1 MTCPAATLPATPAA
15 SLAAP
20 ANPAAQRRHFYLLAS
35 VTLSFLAGSSAPTPL
50 YPVYQAM
57 WGFAPVTV
65 AAIFAVYAVVLLA
78 ALLVLGRLSDHIGR
92 RPVIVTAALVQAA
105 AMAVFASAQD
115 TSALF
120 IARIVQG
127 VATGA
132 AIAAIG
138 AAMLDLDRQRGTLAN
153 AVAPAL
159 GTATGAVLAGVLVH
173 WLPQPTH
180 LVYWVLG
187 TAYLLQAAGVA
198 SMPEPGRR
206 VPGALASL
214 RPRFTASPQAR
225 AALRIAAPAVL
236 AGWSLA
242 GFAGSLGPA
251 LVRRDLA
258 LDASLGGGLALF
270 TLAGSA
276 GVTVLA
282 LRRAHEKT
290 LLTFG
295 ATALLT
301 GMGAM
306 LVALQAGSPAAY
318 IAASMLA
325 GAGFGASFQGG
336 VRSVLAAA
344 SVADRAG
351 ALSVLFVLSYL
362 AMGLPAVAAGAIVA
376 LTGNL
381 HATSIGF
388 GLFVMA
394 LAGLARLGLRAGVEA
409 GRLPI
414 A

>member
-1 MTCPAATLPATPAA
+1 MNCPAAALPASVP
-15 SLAAP
+15 LP
-20 ANPAAQRRHFYLLAS
+20 ANAAAQQRRFYLLAS
-35 VTLSFLAGSSAPTPL
+35 VTLTFLAGSSAPTPL

-57 WGFAPVTV
+57 WGFAPLTV
-65 AAIFAVYAVVLLA
+65 AAIFASYAVVLLA
-78 ALLVLGRLSDHIGR
+78 ALLVLGRLSDHVGR
-92 RPVIVTAALVQAA
+92 RPVIVVAALVQAG

-120 IARIVQG
+120 LARVVQG
-127 VATGA
+127 FATGA

-159 GTATGAVLAGVLVH
+159 GTASGAVLSGVLVH

-187 TAYLLQAAGVA
+187 AAYLLQAAGVA
-198 SMPEPGRR
+198 AMPEPGRR
-206 VPGALASL
+206 SPGALASL
-214 RPRFTASPQAR
+214 RPRFGASPKTL
-225 AALRIAAPAVL
+225 AALRIVAPAVL

-251 LVRRDLA
+251 LVKRELS

-270 TLAGSA
+270 ALAGSA
-276 GVTVLA
+276 GAAVLV
-282 LRRAHEKT
+282 LRRSDEKA
-290 LLTFG
+290 LLAFG

-301 GMGAM
+301 GMAAM
-306 LVALQAGSPAAY
+306 LLALQAGSATAY
-318 IAASMLA
+318 LAASLLA

-344 SVADRAG
+344 SAADRAG

-376 LTGNL
+376 MTGNL
-381 HATSIGF
+381 HTTAMGF
-388 GLFVMA
+388 GVAVIA
-394 LAGLARLGLRAGVEA
+394 LAALARVGVN
-409 GRLPI
+409 RMR
-414 A
+414 

>member
-1 MTCPAATLPATPAA
+1 MNCPAAVLPASACVPSDA
-15 SLAAP
+15 
-20 ANPAAQRRHFYLLAS
+20 AAQRRRFYLLAS

-65 AAIFAVYAVVLLA
+65 AAIFASYAVVLLA
-78 ALLVLGRLSDHIGR
+78 ALLVLGRLSDHVGR
-92 RPVIVTAALVQAA
+92 RPVIVAAALVQAG

-120 IARIVQG
+120 LARIVQG
-127 VATGA
+127 FATGA

-138 AAMLDLDRQRGTLAN
+138 AAMLDLDRHRGTLAN

-159 GTATGAVLAGVLVH
+159 GTASGAVLSGVMVH

-187 TAYLLQAAGVA
+187 AAYLVQAAGVA
-198 SMPEPGRR
+198 AMPEPGRR
-206 VPGALASL
+206 LPGALASL
-214 RPRFTASPQAR
+214 RPRFGASPQAR
-225 AALRIAAPAVL
+225 VALRIAAPAVL

-251 LVRRDLA
+251 LVKRELS

-270 TLAGSA
+270 ALAGSA
-276 GVTVLA
+276 AATVLV
-282 LRRAHEKT
+282 LRRSHEKA
-290 LLTFG
+290 LLAFG
-295 ATALLT
+295 ATALVA
-301 GMGAM
+301 GMAAM
-306 LVALQAGSPAAY
+306 LLALQAGSALAY
-318 IAASMLA
+318 LAASLVA

-344 SVADRAG
+344 SAADRAG

-376 LTGNL
+376 VTGNL
-381 HATSIGF
+381 HGTAMGF
-388 GLFVMA
+388 GFAVMA
-394 LAGLARLGLRAGVEA
+394 LAALARWGVQ
-409 GRLPI
+409 RVR
-414 A
+414 